1 MSLTDTQLV
10 LLSSARQ
17 HKDHLIALPPTLK
30 GGAAKKVVNKL
41 LSLALAKEIP
51 VEGDQP
57 AWRTDE
63 NERPIGL
70 KITRAGLTA
79 LGIEPGTDDEP
90 DAPDARP
97 KKRSRKAAA
106 KRAPRAGPGEAPRA
120 RSKQALVISLLNRAK
135 GATLN
140 HLVNATGWLPHTT
153 RAALTGLRRR
163 GHELAKTKNAAGQTV
178 YRIEQEGSGRPAKDG
193 A

>member
-30 GGAAKKVVNKL
+30 GGAANKVVNKL

-57 AWRTDE
+57 AWRIDE
-63 NERPIGL
+63 NERAIGL

-79 LGIEPGTDDEP
+79 LGIEPGTDDKP
-90 DAPDARP
+90 DAPEARP
-97 KKRSRKAAA
+97 KKRSRKAAGN
-106 KRAPRAGPGEAPRA
+106 RAPRARPDQAPRA
-120 RSKQALVISLLNRAK
+120 GSKQALVIALLSRAK
-135 GATLN
+135 GATLD
-140 HLVNATGWLPHTT
+140 HLVNATGWLPLTT
-153 RAALTGLRRR
+153 RAGLTFLRRR
-163 GHELAKTKNAAGQTV
+163 GHEVA
-178 YRIEQEGSGRPAKDG
+178 
-193 A
+193 